1 MASQWNYQIRIGLE
15 GALAEA
21 ARRDRQDPALRQL
34 FDVLARHNATIK
46 CQFDAFADYVAE
58 AERNGAEHE
67 PLYRWTKAVIED
79 PAKKEKYLKSFTIY
93 VGGEAVYDEETAG
106 SLEAELQPLARAGLI
121 ARISKYD
128 TNPANN
134 PQPPERFR
142 SPAGK

>member
-1 MASQWNYQIRIGLE
+1 MIPQWSYQIRIDLE
-15 GALAEA
+15 GALAEV
-21 ARRDRQDPALRQL
+21 ARRDPQDPALGAL
-34 FDVLARHNATIK
+34 FDVLARHDATIK

-58 AERNGAEHE
+58 AERTGAEDD
-67 PLYRWTKAVIED
+67 PLCKWTKAVIED

-93 VGGEAVYDEETAG
+93 AGGEAIYAKERAEM
-106 SLEAELQPLARAGLI
+106 LEADLQPLLRARLI

-142 SPAGK
+142 S